1 MSLWYDVSLL
11 ELKDITKDFPG
22 VRALDGVS
30 FTLEKGEIH
39 ALCGEN
45 GAGKSTLIKV
55 LCGVH
60 SAGTFGGEILLEGV
74 PLRLRDLRD
83 SEDLGVA
90 LIAQELALV
99 PEMSIAENIVLGR
112 EPVSGG
118 LIRWDE
124 ARRIAGEALGQV
136 GLTLDPSIP
145 VKDLGVGHQQMVEI
159 AKALS
164 KKASLLVL
172 DEPTAALPEADTNRL
187 LDLLRDLARQGV
199 SCIYISH
206 RLEEVFRV
214 ADRVTVLRDGRSI
227 STRSTGEADMN
238 RVISDMVGREV
249 KDLYHRPPRREGRVL
264 LKVEDWRV
272 SDPLGSGRPVVKDVS
287 FEVRAGE
294 VLGVAGLMGAGRT
307 ALLASLFGAG
317 RGPVTG
323 RLSVDGTV
331 RAPFASPAEAI
342 AAGVALVSED
352 RKRYG
357 LVLESSVGENLVLPS
372 LRRFAHNG
380 FLDHGEA
387 GREAGDQVRN
397 LRIKT
402 PGLPTPVSQL
412 SGGNQQKV
420 VVGKWLITAPKV
432 LLLDEPTRGIDV
444 GAKSEMY
451 DLIGTLA
458 GRGLA
463 VVLVSSDLPEVL
475 GISHRVL
482 VMNQGRATGPLDEKE
497 ATPEKVLAAAT
508 LS

>member
-1 MSLWYDVSLL
+1 MSELTAPYRL
-11 ELKDITKDFPG
+11 EMLGINKSFPG
-22 VRALDGVS
+22 VQALSNVS
-30 FTLEKGEIH
+30 LQVYPGEIH
-39 ALCGEN
+39 ALVGEN
-45 GAGKSTLIKV
+45 GAGKSTLMKILSGAYPRDTGKIF
-55 LCGVH
+55 LD
-60 SAGTFGGEILLEGV
+60 GGEVEIHCSADA
-74 PLRLRDLRD
+74 LRL
-83 SEDLGVA
+83 GIVM
-90 LIAQELALV
+90 IYQESSLSKELSV
-99 PEMSIAENIVLGR
+99 AENIFCGRLPRKGPFVNWKELFEKTHEVLFR
-112 EPVSGG
+112 LNTNINPH
-118 LIRWDE
+118 
-124 ARRIAGEALGQV
+124 
-136 GLTLDPSIP
+136 TL
-145 VKDLGVGHQQMVEI
+145 VKDLSPAQCQMVEI

-164 KKASLLVL
+164 KKASLLFL

-227 STRSTGEADMN
+227 STRPTGEADMT

-272 SDPLGSGRPVVKDVS
+272 EDPLGSGRPVVKDVS

-323 RLSVDGTV
+323 RLSVDGTA

-357 LVLESSVGENLVLPS
+357 LVLESSVGENLVLSS

-402 PGLPTPVSQL
+402 PGLPTPVGQL

-451 DLIGTLA
+451 DLIGSLA

-482 VMNQGRATGPLDEKE
+482 VMNQGRATGPLDAGE